1 MLSPSLN
8 VSLLI
13 LTTILQRRYCYYLQF
28 LQEEAG
34 SERLGNL
41 GRVTQLES
49 DRARTYTQI
58 YPTKKTGPET
68 LFVSSCKVKQQP

>member
-1 MLSPSLN
+1 MLSPSLK

-13 LTTILQRRYCYYLQF
+13 LTTILQRKYYYYLQF
-28 LQEEAG
+28 LQEETG

-49 DRARTYTQI
+49 YRARTYTQF
-58 YPTKKTGPET
+58 YPTPKTGPET
-68 LFVSSCKVKQQP
+68 LFVSSYKVKQHP